1 MYAKIVGIGA
11 CVADTLISLPR
22 YPDENTKQ
30 KAEAIRICGG
40 GPTATGLV
48 AAAKLDVSS
57 AFIGN
62 LAKDSYGQFLLA
74 DFQKYKVD
82 ISGIQVLSGY
92 HSFNSCIWLG
102 QDKDTRTCVFD
113 RGDLLPLIL
122 TDAQCEKISKAEILM
137 VDGNELNAAVKAAQA
152 AKAAGTTVLYDA
164 GGLYEG
170 VEQLL
175 SLTDI
180 LIPSEEFAMGH
191 TSADTVEQAAE
202 ILARRY
208 SPKVVVITQGKRG
221 GLLYEN
227 GKTLRY
233 PIYPADVLDS
243 NGAGDVFH
251 GAFAA
256 GIVKGYGFEQCCH
269 YASAVSA
276 LKCTGFGARESAPSH
291 GEVIRFLRRN
301 GYEF

>member
-1 MYAKIVGIGA
+1 
-11 CVADTLISLPR
+11 
-22 YPDENTKQ
+22 
-30 KAEAIRICGG
+30 
-40 GPTATGLV
+40 
-48 AAAKLDVSS
+48 
-57 AFIGN
+57 
-62 LAKDSYGQFLLA
+62 
-74 DFQKYKVD
+74 
-82 ISGIQVLSGY
+82 
-92 HSFNSCIWLG
+92 
-102 QDKDTRTCVFD
+102 VFD

-137 VDGNELNAAVKAAQA
+137 VDGNELSAAVKAAQA